1 MGVQGNVQPSVGFVM
16 NRQLKRNDDFVLCCL
31 GYIKQSL
38 TCVTCHSLVPSW
50 MYRVFT
56 ASSCETRWCLCVFSF
71 DSCPALDA
79 CLKLPCSLPPSLW
92 RGSWAWLW
100 RGALVATHAA
110 LQGHGTQT
118 HCRHAGCQAEHIISR
133 PPTFTHRLFCWW
145 HVSIKCLFVCVN
157 VILRF
162 AHSFFLTLLLQE
174 DRIIWKDLFDPGWFG
189 CSFSSWNNKHGFN
202 TTGHRIWEQQNKLLS
217 F

>member
-16 NRQLKRNDDFVLCCL
+16 NGQLKRNDDFVLCCL

-38 TCVTCHSLVPSW
+38 TCAVCHFLVPSW

-56 ASSCETRWCLCVFSF
+56 ASSCETRWCLCVFGF

-118 HCRHAGCQAEHIISR
+118 HCRHAGCQAEHIIR
-133 PPTFTHRLFCWW
+133 KATHFHSQAVLLVTCFNQ
-145 HVSIKCLFVCVN
+145 VFVCVCERYFK
-157 VILRF
+157 ICT
-162 AHSFFLTLLLQE
+162 FFLPDIATSRGQNNLEGSFWSWL
-174 DRIIWKDLFDPGWFG
+174 IWL
-189 CSFSSWNNKHGFN
+189 
-202 TTGHRIWEQQNKLLS
+202 
-217 F
+217 